1 MNSEH
6 QIIAK
11 SYRSGLLI
19 KCGLF
24 FTIGLILTAVILY
37 LSAQQ
42 PLGPSYQQSFA
53 RLAHLKHEMLVKSI
67 TIYSILSLLIISG
80 IIFVTVMYS
89 HRVVGPL
96 VGLRRVIR
104 AIAAGDLTMA
114 ARLREKDAIISI
126 ADAIN
131 ELRDSCRAKILSI
144 SWESDE
150 IEKLLNSNPEDLGAE
165 LTKKALMIQKLCSKT
180 EQG

>member
-1 MNSEH
+1 MNPEH

-11 SYRSGLLI
+11 SYRSGLII
-19 KCGLF
+19 KCSLLF
-24 FTIGLILTAVILY
+24 TVGLILTAVILY

-53 RLAHLKHEMLVKSI
+53 RLAQLKHEMLVKSI
-67 TIYSILSLLIISG
+67 IIYSILTLLIISG
-80 IIFVTVMYS
+80 IIFITVIYS

-104 AIAAGDLTMA
+104 AMAAGDLTMA
-114 ARLREKDAIISI
+114 AHLREKDAITTV

-131 ELRDSCRAKILSI
+131 ELRDSCRARILSI
-144 SWESDE
+144 SRETAE
-150 IEKLLNSNPEDLGAE
+150 IEKLLNSKPDDLDAA
-165 LTKKALMIQKLCSKT
+165 LTKKALMIQELSSKM
-180 EQG
+180 ERE

>member
-1 MNSEH
+1 MNPEH

-11 SYRSGLLI
+11 SYRNGLII

-53 RLAHLKHEMLVKSI
+53 RLAHLKHEMLIKSI
-67 TIYSILSLLIISG
+67 IIYSILSLLIISG
-80 IIFVTVMYS
+80 VIFITVIYS

-96 VGLRRVIR
+96 VGLRRIIR
-104 AIAAGDLTMA
+104 AMAAGDLTMA
-114 ARLREKDAIISI
+114 AHFREKDAIITI

-131 ELRDSCRAKILSI
+131 ELRDSCRARILSI
-144 SWESDE
+144 SRETDE

-165 LTKKALMIQKLCSKT
+165 LTKKALRIQELCCKT
-180 EQG
+180 ERE